1 MILSVELYPHQKE
14 AVRNLSN
21 GKVLWGGVGT
31 GKSITAAAYYME
43 KEAPKDV
50 YVITTAKKRDSLDW
64 AGEFA
69 KFGVG
74 RAVGATVAGVLHV
87 DSWNNIGRYRK
98 VRGGLF
104 IFDEQRLVGHGKWTR
119 YFIEISRR
127 NNWIL
132 LSASPGD
139 TWLDYIAVFVANG
152 FYNNRTEFI
161 REHVVYSPYAKFPKV
176 VRYDGVGKL
185 ARYKH
190 QILVPMGSCRQVH
203 RETHEVQ
210 VEHNKALMRRVLI
223 DRWHVY
229 ETRPLKNVAE
239 LFLVARRV
247 ANTDSSRISAVK
259 SLTERHPKLIV
270 FYNFNVERDALIEA
284 FQKDDVSCHGKKEP
298 EWQTQKP
305 VGTTS
310 SERTSTPTCGL
321 SSSVLAVEQICQTN
335 QNELERTICQAEL
348 PSESGSTLQVAEW
361 NGRRHQPI
369 PDGPRW
375 LYLVQYQ
382 AGAEGW
388 NCIDTNA
395 MVFFSL
401 PYSYKQFVQA
411 MGRIDRLNTE
421 WDILHYYILLS
432 DSYIDKSIQR
442 ALRAKKNFNEG
453 SSLIARRWAK

>member
-1 MILSVELYPHQKE
+1 MSVELYPHQKE

-31 GKSITAAAYYME
+31 GKSITAAAYYMA

-87 DSWNNIGRYRK
+87 DSWNSIDKYRA
-98 VRGGLF
+98 VRGGFF
-104 IFDEQRLVGHGKWTR
+104 IFDEQRLVGNGRWTKA
-119 YFIEISRR
+119 FIKISRR

-132 LSASPGD
+132 LSATPGD

-161 REHVVYSPYAKFPKV
+161 REHVVYSPYARFPKV

-185 ARYKH
+185 ARYKN

-203 RETHEVQ
+203 RETHEIQ
-210 VEHNKALMRRVLI
+210 VEHDKTLMRKVLI

-229 ETRPLKNVAE
+229 ENRPLKNIAE
-239 LFLVARRV
+239 LFLVARKV
-247 ANTDSSRISAVK
+247 ANSDSSRIATVQSILSKHSRV
-259 SLTERHPKLIV
+259 IV
-270 FYNFNVERDALIEA
+270 FYNFNFERDALVEC
-284 FQKDDVSCHGKKEP
+284 FTGQNVGN
-298 EWQTQKP
+298 EWQTQKH

-310 SERTSTPTCGL
+310 SERTSTPTCAL

-335 QNELERTICQAEL
+335 RNELERTICQAEL
-348 PSESGSTLQVAEW
+348 PSESGFTLQVAEW

-401 PYSYKQFVQA
+401 PYSYKQFIQA

-421 WDILHYYILLS
+421 WNILHYYILLS
-432 DSYIDKSIQR
+432 DSYIDRSIQR